1 MSAKSLDIFI
11 FFLAVLVMLVD
22 IWLYAEVVCGRG

>member
-11 FFLAVLVMLVD
+11 FFLTALVMFVYA
-22 IWLYAEVVCGRG
+22 WLYAEVVCGRG